1 MWGSRQHGIGI
12 HVRVASVLRTSAARS
27 QGERQQS
34 ADVHQAPET
43 TPSELSEHPLKVDST
58 VPPKSTRLRII
69 SQGISVVDSKTTR
82 TPHTYLA
89 SGYVNFFSP
98 DDYTHNVTGLWKAEF
113 STGGPY
119 RALHP

>member
-1 MWGSRQHGIGI
+1 M
-12 HVRVASVLRTSAARS
+12 
-27 QGERQQS
+27 
-34 ADVHQAPET
+34 
-43 TPSELSEHPLKVDST
+43 SEHPLKVDST